1 VSGSLSDFLDAIA
14 KLPDFNGITFRGL
27 ADGDPEPAG
36 PGVVAGVLASSRNAR
51 TASENFT
58 ATRILVLLNRTGRN
72 IAEFSA
78 QPGEGEV
85 VVRPGSV
92 WRPLIEVAVTGLATP
107 LLVLE
112 ELDPS
117 GTTPAPTEWGDSLD
131 ELASRV
137 VRLVQQA
144 LGSDTAQVAVPGKFV
159 GPWPMQPLAPSS
171 PTGG

>member
-1 VSGSLSDFLDAIA
+1 MSTALGDFLDAIA
-14 KLPDFNGITFRGL
+14 KLPEFNGITFRGL
-27 ADGDPEPAG
+27 GAGDPEPAA
-36 PGVVAGVLASSRNAR
+36 PGVVAGVLASSRDVR
-51 TASENFT
+51 VASENFT
-58 ATRILVLLNRTGRN
+58 AARVLVLLNRTGRS
-72 IAEFSA
+72 IAELSA

-92 WRPLIEVAVTGLATP
+92 WRPLIEVSVTGLRTP

-117 GTTPAPTEWGDSLD
+117 GTTPAPTEWGDTLD

-144 LGSDTAQVAVPGKFV
+144 LGAGATPVAVPGKFV
-159 GPWPMQPLAPSS
+159 GPWPMQPL
-171 PTGG
+171 PTGGAAS